1 MQYHLVP
8 NQTLYS
14 DTLYDANG
22 QTQEFGTG
30 GDVSVHVE
38 LPTLFQEQ
46 KLSVDITLR
55 AAGAKLQVN
64 GARRVKRSD
73 FLASDGVV
81 HVLKR
86 VLVPLKKVDW
96 HDEQYV
102 DHTDGGA
109 MMEELKEQVA
119 GCGGKGRLEL

>member
-55 AAGAKLQVN
+55 AAGAKL
-64 GARRVKRSD
+64 RVR
-73 FLASDGVV
+73 
-81 HVLKR
+81 
-86 VLVPLKKVDW
+86 
-96 HDEQYV
+96 
-102 DHTDGGA
+102 
-109 MMEELKEQVA
+109 
-119 GCGGKGRLEL
+119 